1 MRKSL
6 VGLFCL
12 LGLASGLATNGCG
25 SSGDGTASGG
35 TYGSAI
41 ESCAE
46 YCETYF
52 AACAP
57 PAYPDAGQCK
67 ISLCSPIPQMA
78 SADCYTATKSWW
90 DCRKTQADLCGDTGC
105 ADKAAAAQSACP

>member
-1 MRKSL
+1 MRRSSL
-6 VGLFCL
+6 GFVCL

-25 SSGDGTASGG
+25 SSGAAGN
-35 TYGSAI
+35 TYGAAI
-41 ESCAE
+41 EACAE

-57 PAYPDAGQCK
+57 PAYSTAGQCK

-78 SADCYTATKSWW
+78 SADCYAATVSWY
-90 DCRKTQADLCGDTGC
+90 DCRKTQTDLCGDTGC
-105 ADKAAAAQSACP
+105 TDKAAAAQSACP